1 MRPFGRAAQ
10 TSRRSLHQWTWF
22 GRRGPPVRPPHRLG
36 SSPNLSTL
44 ATPHYGHVVGGPSS
58 SSSGRGSPWAS
69 VTPRLLKP
77 PVPAAS
83 DDSVSLNN
91 DSRYY
96 YHTGMVLKHSSE
108 LLHAVSDHLG
118 PGTDST
124 GTGQAGTGAVSD
136 SHPSYQFSHGA
147 CGIPKRSAK
156 RRAASSTP
164 APGNG
169 TGNGAGGGGPAEPDF
184 LSVGCGED
192 AYFCRH
198 DSLGVADGVGGW
210 EGVKNANPAL
220 FSRKLMHYSYIEVEK
235 YENIEDYEFVHY
247 YDINP
252 VDILRK
258 SYTQVLEDAYVEGI
272 RGSST
277 ACLAILRDDELR
289 VANLGDCGLAVVRRG
304 EFVFRTEEQQ
314 HSFNFP
320 YQIGTGCADRPEDA
334 QVFAFK
340 VQRGDIILVGSDG
353 LFDNLFDEDILEEI
367 QRYVP
372 QPTTPA
378 TPSPPTLPPS
388 ADAPAGPVSRT
399 LAFLKPSLLD
409 ANRANPVLP
418 APAPTSESPSATAA
432 GSLRRLDSLSH
443 INPGLISEAIARR
456 AKSVSEES
464 RFTTSPFQNRA
475 MQEGF
480 YHQGGKPDDITVLIA
495 VVADLEDSP
504 DRR

>member
-1 MRPFGRAAQ
+1 
-10 TSRRSLHQWTWF
+10 
-22 GRRGPPVRPPHRLG
+22 
-36 SSPNLSTL
+36 
-44 ATPHYGHVVGGPSS
+44 
-58 SSSGRGSPWAS
+58 
-69 VTPRLLKP
+69 
-77 PVPAAS
+77 
-83 DDSVSLNN
+83 
-91 DSRYY
+91 
-96 YHTGMVLKHSSE
+96 
-108 LLHAVSDHLG
+108 
-118 PGTDST
+118 
-124 GTGQAGTGAVSD
+124 
-136 SHPSYQFSHGA
+136 
-147 CGIPKRSAK
+147 
-156 RRAASSTP
+156 
-164 APGNG
+164 
-169 TGNGAGGGGPAEPDF
+169 
-184 LSVGCGED
+184 
-192 AYFCRH
+192 RH

-378 TPSPPTLPPS
+378 TPSPPTLPP
-388 ADAPAGPVSRT
+388 
-399 LAFLKPSLLD
+399 
-409 ANRANPVLP
+409 
-418 APAPTSESPSATAA
+418 
-432 GSLRRLDSLSH
+432 
-443 INPGLISEAIARR
+443 EAIARR